1 MKTQPLLTGELLPA
15 GKKYGRTMKREL
27 KKKKYE
33 KNQNFLEKSLTFF
46 RSLL

>member
-1 MKTQPLLTGELLPA
+1 MKI
-15 GKKYGRTMKREL
+15 KL

-33 KNQNFLEKSLTFF
+33 KNQNFSEKSLTFF

>member
-1 MKTQPLLTGELLPA
+1 
-15 GKKYGRTMKREL
+15 MKRKL

-46 RSLL
+46 KSLL

>member
-1 MKTQPLLTGELLPA
+1 VGCCQQE
-15 GKKYGRTMKREL
+15 KKYDRTMKRKL

>member
-1 MKTQPLLTGELLPA
+1 MKI
-15 GKKYGRTMKREL
+15 KL

-46 RSLL
+46 KSLL

>member
-1 MKTQPLLTGELLPA
+1 
-15 GKKYGRTMKREL
+15 MKRRL

-46 RSLL
+46 KSLL

>member
-1 MKTQPLLTGELLPA
+1 
-15 GKKYGRTMKREL
+15 MKRKL

-33 KNQNFLEKSLTFF
+33 KNQKFLEKSLTFF